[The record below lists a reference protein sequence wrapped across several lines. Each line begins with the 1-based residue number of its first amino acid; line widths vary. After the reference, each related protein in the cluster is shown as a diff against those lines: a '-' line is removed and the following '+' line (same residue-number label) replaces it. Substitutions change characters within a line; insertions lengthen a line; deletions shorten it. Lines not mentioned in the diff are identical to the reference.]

1 MTVQQLGEKLL
12 SLSPEEREAKIY
24 IRVYDVEDELILDE
38 EIKEEVHIDS
48 GVGFDHRI
56 FIVGVV

>member
-1 MTVQQLGEKLL
+1 VTAQQLGEKLL
-12 SLSPEEREAKIY
+12 SLSPEEREAKIHLR
-24 IRVYDVEDELILDE
+24 IYDVEDELILDE
-38 EIKEEVHIDS
+38 EIKEEIHIDG